1 MFEIPACRVLLSYKG
16 LQGFHSVA
24 ILRKSYGLDSCGAQP
39 APGRW
44 HDAARP
50 CLPRSPEA
58 ASPQAAPLSS
68 GHATVTTTRAPR
80 LVPRHGL
87 SESSLAE
94 SHTASPSSMERGML
108 TRPRLR
114 RSSSWRSRHRTGPHS
129 ESGIR
134 RPPMAAR
141 AASAFGASRGS
152 ATVSSPFSG
161 PKPSVSRHSRLRT
174 CDFALCSQRLARLA
188 SQSA

>member
-1 MFEIPACRVLLSYKG
+1 
-16 LQGFHSVA
+16 
-24 ILRKSYGLDSCGAQP
+24 
-39 APGRW
+39 
-44 HDAARP
+44 
-50 CLPRSPEA
+50 
-58 ASPQAAPLSS
+58 
-68 GHATVTTTRAPR
+68 
-80 LVPRHGL
+80 
-87 SESSLAE
+87 
-94 SHTASPSSMERGML
+94 ML

-174 CDFALCSQRLARLA
+174 CDFALCSQRLACQPKCLVARVRRGLSPA
-188 SQSA
+188 GPASLPNWPNHAASRHSIRTALTRRRPVRVRRQGPGAVRRAGSFNVTPFFLSQSHSGSAASATIVIRTLSALSRDP